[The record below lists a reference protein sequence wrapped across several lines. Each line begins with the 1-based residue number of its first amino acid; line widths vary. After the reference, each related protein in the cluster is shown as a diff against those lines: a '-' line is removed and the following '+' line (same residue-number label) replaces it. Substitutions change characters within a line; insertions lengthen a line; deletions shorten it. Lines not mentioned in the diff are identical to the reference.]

1 MSERIYEN
9 DLRLPALYLI
19 SMRNGN
25 INTSELSNMLRDI
38 LKPSGDD
45 LEILA
50 NRSDDYFSQIVRNFY
65 WNQEQTIR

>member
-25 INTSELSNMLRDI
+25 INTSELSNMLKNI
-38 LKPSGDD
+38 LKLTPKQHRKKNTH
-45 LEILA
+45 EVE
-50 NRSDDYFSQIVRNFY
+50 FSNL
-65 WNQEQTIR
+65 

>member
-50 NRSDDYFSQIVRNFY
+50 NLLSKMVLLREIL
-65 WNQEQTIR
+65 NQEVLFL